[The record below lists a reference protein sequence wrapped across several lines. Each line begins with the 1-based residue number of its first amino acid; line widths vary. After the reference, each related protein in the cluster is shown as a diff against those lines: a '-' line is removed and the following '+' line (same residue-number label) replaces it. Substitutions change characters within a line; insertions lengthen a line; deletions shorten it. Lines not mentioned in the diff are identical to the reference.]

1 MLFGQSIF
9 QSVLD
14 RLDAEDAENAS
25 EPPAVAHRIQGLN
38 SSFAADVRDG
48 VSASTARA
56 DQAYFDNLDL
66 DAAPIR
72 PTAADAPAKPEPT
85 AFETPVV
92 EKPAPPVMPAH
103 LARTSP
109 EAVAAELAISS
120 KDTLHTLSD
129 KRRAFAKANHPDG
142 IDPLFRDKATTRMKI
157 ANLLIDEAIRR
168 IGIRSRLFR

>member
-14 RLDAEDAENAS
+14 RLDAEDAENAN
-25 EPPAVAHRIQGLN
+25 EPPAASHRIQGLN

-48 VSASTARA
+48 VSASSARA

-72 PTAADAPAKPEPT
+72 PTATAAPAKPEPPV
-85 AFETPVV
+85 AEAQMVETR
-92 EKPAPPVMPAH
+92 APPVMPAH

-109 EAVAAELAISS
+109 EAVATELSISL

-129 KRRAFAKANHPDG
+129 KRRAFAKTNHPDG

-168 IGIRSRLFR
+168 IEIRSRLFR